1 MRECRGDSISLS
13 LCMSCHH
20 HRRREKEGEALP
32 SFLFRSFSFSL
43 FRSRASP
50 DRPRPPPLSLRRAR
64 TNGSHLS
71 GGGCL
76 HPSSAGPRAYGR
88 PRPRP
93 PARRRRNRR
102 PCLSARAQR
111 PAEAVC
117 CGRAEGKRRRRR
129 RRRRRRA
136 GGRYAV
142 GFLTRS
148 MRGGMTRGR
157 GRHPTT
163 SALPISGH
171 PKINFTVVREGG
183 REGEGRRTRGDRARC
198 LPSCFT
204 RARAYVSRVKP
215 QDLQQ
220 WTARPTRPRA
230 HFRPQGSESCKDG
243 HLKFRLTTSPQYRA
257 AAAAAE
263 AERTAMLEQSLLKGA
278 HSNNGGRAREDP
290 YE

>member
-129 RRRRRRA
+129 RRRRA

-183 REGEGRRTRGDRARC
+183 REGGRERGDGRGEIGRGAC
-198 LPSCFT
+198 LPVLHAL
-204 RARAYVSRVKP
+204 ARTFP
-215 QDLQQ
+215 
-220 WTARPTRPRA
+220 
-230 HFRPQGSESCKDG
+230 E
-243 HLKFRLTTSPQYRA
+243 
-257 AAAAAE
+257 
-263 AERTAMLEQSLLKGA
+263 
-278 HSNNGGRAREDP
+278 
-290 YE
+290 